1 MISRNLPRL
10 FFILLVTLVLLSII
24 SAFAAN
30 NIVPVTRLTDQAQMI
45 TANALKPASCSALT
59 LTRIEVCGGGVCN
72 GSNASELILG
82 TSGIDTIRGKKGD
95 DCIVGGGGDD
105 EIIGDQDM
113 DVCIGGPGADTL
125 DSVECETQ
133 IQ

>member
-1 MISRNLPRL
+1 MIHKSIGRFVPV
-10 FFILLVTLVLLSII
+10 LLVVLMLLSVV

-30 NIVPVTRLTDQAQMI
+30 NIVPSTRLTDQAQAV

-59 LTRIEVCGGGVCN
+59 LTRIEFCGVGNCI

-82 TSGIDTIRGKKGD
+82 TAGNDDIRGKKGD
-95 DCIVGGGGDD
+95 DCIIGGGGDD
-105 EIIGDQDM
+105 QIFGDQDM

-125 DSVECETQ
+125 DNVECETR